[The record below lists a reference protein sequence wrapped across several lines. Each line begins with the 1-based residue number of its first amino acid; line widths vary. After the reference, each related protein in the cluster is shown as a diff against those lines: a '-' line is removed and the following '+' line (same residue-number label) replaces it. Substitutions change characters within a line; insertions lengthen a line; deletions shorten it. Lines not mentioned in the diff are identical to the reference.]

1 MMAYGLVVA
10 LIEQARMLLR
20 YYSDIQSLS
29 LSLSLSLPLPSLHVV
44 LLRLILF
51 TFLFLVVLFNC
62 FFLAVEPL
70 IVLVAVI

>member
-20 YYSDIQSLS
+20 YYSDIQ
-29 LSLSLSLPLPSLHVV
+29 SLSLSLPLPSLHVV

>member
-20 YYSDIQSLS
+20 YYSDIQS